1 MARRMSREERKKAF
15 LTKAEMLFE
24 QLDDWYD
31 DHPEATF
38 GEIEQE
44 ARRERR
50 KMMGEGIA
58 VLINGRDTGKET
70 EPPPCPTCGQALVCK
85 GYRRKWVQGL
95 EGDSQLER
103 AYYVCPQCKGETL
116 FPPG

>member
-15 LTKAEMLFE
+15 LAEAEAMFE
-24 QLDDWYD
+24 QLEAWYD
-31 DHPEATF
+31 ENPEATF

-44 ARRERR
+44 ARQERR
-50 KMMGEGIA
+50 KMMGRGLE
-58 VLINGRDTGKET
+58 VLVNGRDTGKED
-70 EPPPCPTCGQALVCK
+70 EAPECEKCGGRLSFK

-103 AYYVCPQCKGETL
+103 AYYVCPDCEGETL

>member
-1 MARRMSREERKKAF
+1 MSREERKKAF
-15 LTKAEMLFE
+15 LAKAEAMFE
-24 QLDDWYD
+24 QLEDWYD
-31 DHPEATF
+31 QNPEATF

-50 KMMGEGIA
+50 KMMGEGIE
-58 VLINGRDTGKET
+58 VLINGRDTGKE
-70 EPPPCPTCGQALVCK
+70 ESAPLCQTCGQALAFR

-103 AYYVCPQCKGETL
+103 AYYVCPHCKGETL